1 MGWLAIPVGSGEGP
15 GVGSSVSSGVGPG
28 VGSGVGPGVG
38 LDEGMAVGL
47 DDGMAVGLDDGMAVV
62 GLDVF
67 SALEPS
73 LLALELRL
81 LPLALEF
88 LLGFV

>member
-1 MGWLAIPVGSGEGP
+1 
-15 GVGSSVSSGVGPG
+15 
-28 VGSGVGPGVG
+28 
-38 LDEGMAVGL
+38 MAVGL
-47 DDGMAVGLDDGMAVV
+47 DDGMAVGLDDGMAE

-88 LLGFV
+88 LLVLV

>member
-1 MGWLAIPVGSGEGP
+1 MEGP
-15 GVGSSVSSGVGPG
+15 VAAGPG
-28 VGSGVGPGVG
+28 ARVVDKPGSQIEAVGVG
-38 LDEGMAVGL
+38 LDEGMAVGM
-47 DDGMAVGLDDGMAVV
+47 DGGMAVGLDDGMAVV

-88 LLGFV
+88 LLVLV